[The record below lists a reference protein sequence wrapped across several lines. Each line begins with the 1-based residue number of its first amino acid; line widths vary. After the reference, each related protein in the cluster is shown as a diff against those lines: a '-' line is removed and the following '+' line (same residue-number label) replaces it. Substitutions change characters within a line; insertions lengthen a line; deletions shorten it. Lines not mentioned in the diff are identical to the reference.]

1 MTMLLYTT
9 YLCLLYQSVFIIISL
24 KVFNIYFQV
33 PKLRDPL
40 NLFPKELGPQ
50 QAARW

>member
-1 MTMLLYTT
+1 
-9 YLCLLYQSVFIIISL
+9 
-24 KVFNIYFQV
+24 V